1 MKILTVIHIRTT
13 IVIAR
18 SGIDMDEP
26 KLQISPK
33 KYTGDSTVVSIRIPK
48 DMLQDIERISSKTGR
63 TRNELM
69 TTCLEFAL
77 DHLEVEER

>member
-1 MKILTVIHIRTT
+1 
-13 IVIAR
+13 
-18 SGIDMDEP
+18 MDEP

-48 DMLQDIERISSKTGR
+48 DMLQDIEKLSSRTGR

-69 TTCLEFAL
+69 TICLEFAL
-77 DHLEVEER
+77 DHLEVDER

>member
-1 MKILTVIHIRTT
+1 
-13 IVIAR
+13 
-18 SGIDMDEP
+18 MDEP